1 MGRACTPESKFSTS
15 SEATRQAS
23 APAEGEL
30 QPGAS
35 GGRGGTTRQDGGTGG
50 NALGHSFTLH
60 RYLAKDLLLNAV
72 VALFAFEAI
81 LGTAATIKVTQEF
94 PIPLAFLIPILSRA
108 LVAQLIYALPIAF
121 LFGASLLVGRLH
133 ADREITALQSFGVSY
148 RQLLVPIA
156 AFGTVVGGLSYYINH
171 NWVPEARFSLRNVQA
186 LILDNI
192 SHLGEGWNKEFQ
204 FGEQSIWIYHFD
216 GQFLEGILFGLSKDD
231 RGVTERLISPERL
244 EHVDADSSPIFIFAQ
259 RGLIVPSTS
268 GDVRHAVEL
277 HGVDVYLDCE
287 VLREGDRED
296 PPAGAD
302 GEGLQVDLYKYIDR
316 VRINPFTYH
325 PPSADKTR
333 GLKDR
338 PDRLLRSEI
347 EKRRQVLAKIDRKE
361 HPRKWQAAHKRL
373 YEALAV
379 FHRRLALSFCA
390 LTFSLA
396 AFALGLCIRSSNRFL
411 PFFVASSVIPALYF
425 SLEIIGVSWAEKGW
439 LPMLTA
445 QLGNAGLLLLCGG
458 ALLWG
463 RLPPRRS

>member
-1 MGRACTPESKFSTS
+1 MGPACTPESTFSTPS
-15 SEATRQAS
+15 GAQTS
-23 APAEGEL
+23 APTEREL
-30 QPGAS
+30 QSGAPG
-35 GGRGGTTRQDGGTGG
+35 GNGQTRRRDRGTGV
-50 NALGHSFTLH
+50 NALGHAFTLH
-60 RYLAKDLLLNAV
+60 RYLAKDLLLNSV
-72 VALFAFEAI
+72 VSLFAFEAI
-81 LGTAATIKVTQEF
+81 LGTAATIKVTNEF
-94 PIPLAFLIPILSRA
+94 PIPLAFLVPILSRA

-133 ADREITALQSFGVSY
+133 ADREITALQSFGLSY
-148 RQLLVPIA
+148 RQLLVPIV
-156 AFGTVVGGLSYYINH
+156 AFGTVAGGLSYYLNH

-216 GQFLEGILFGLSKDD
+216 GQFLEGILFGLSKGD

-259 RGLIVPSTS
+259 RGRIVPSSS

-287 VLREGDRED
+287 VLRQGERED
-296 PPAGAD
+296 SATVD
-302 GEGLQVDLYKYIDR
+302 GEAPQIDLYKYIDR
-316 VRINPFTYH
+316 VRIHPFTYH

-333 GLKDR
+333 GLKDL
-338 PDRLLRSEI
+338 PDHLLRAEI
-347 EKRRQVLAKIDRKE
+347 GKRRQVLAEANRKE
-361 HPRKWQAAHKRL
+361 HPRVWKAAHQRL

-390 LTFSLA
+390 LTFPLA

-425 SLEIIGVSWAEKGW
+425 SLEIVGVSLAESGW
-439 LPMLTA
+439 LPLLTA
-445 QLGNAGLLLLCGG
+445 QLGNVGLLMICGG